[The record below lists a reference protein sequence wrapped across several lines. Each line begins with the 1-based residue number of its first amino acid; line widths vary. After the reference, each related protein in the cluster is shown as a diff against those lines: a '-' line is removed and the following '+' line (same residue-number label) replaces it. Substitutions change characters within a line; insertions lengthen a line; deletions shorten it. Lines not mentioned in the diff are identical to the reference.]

1 MTDTFSILISY
12 SLSQMN
18 QLREAE
24 VKATI
29 AEKEIEMERLVAQR
43 LRQQLQDLQEL
54 LAAREK
60 NHQ

>member
-1 MTDTFSILISY
+1 MFNILISH
-12 SLSQMN
+12 LPSQMN

-60 NHQ
+60 SHQ